1 VWLDYE
7 KFGSY
12 LTTNIGCTGVQC
24 GILVKNNIKYRMIDN
39 GATSLTAASVAAFLA
54 ADAGNTLKP
63 FTKSQEIPANP
74 IEDNVTV
81 LVGKN
86 FESSI
91 QGKNVFVFF

>member
-1 VWLDYE
+1 
-7 KFGSY
+7 
-12 LTTNIGCTGVQC
+12 
-24 GILVKNNIKYRMIDN
+24 MIDN
-39 GATSLTAASVAAFLA
+39 DASTLTADSLAAFLA

-63 FTKSQEIPANP
+63 FLKTQEIPANP